1 LKNLQAGRRG
11 SPRKHPKTCRSH
23 QGDNQSSDILIF
35 INIDIYKIV
44 IYDKL
49 YIYKMPKQSAA
60 LSKLPPQTLSAL
72 EALGSHLAV
81 ARIRRRESLAT
92 RAKRVGVSIPTLIR
106 LESGD
111 PSVAMGIY
119 ATALWLIGRDGELAR
134 IAAPEFDKGAL
145 ELDIQQ
151 AIELGKTRAQKGRV
165 AAKRRAT
172 ELHKDQTSP

>member
-1 LKNLQAGRRG
+1 
-11 SPRKHPKTCRSH
+11 
-23 QGDNQSSDILIF
+23 
-35 INIDIYKIV
+35 
-44 IYDKL
+44 
-49 YIYKMPKQSAA
+49 MPKQSNA

-81 ARIRRRESLAT
+81 ARIRRKESLAT
-92 RAKRVGVSIPTLIR
+92 RAKRVGVSIPTLMR

-151 AIELGKTRAQKGRV
+151 AIALGKARAQNALKSRV
-165 AAKRRAT
+165 AAKPRVT
-172 ELHKDQTSP
+172 GLHNSEFRP